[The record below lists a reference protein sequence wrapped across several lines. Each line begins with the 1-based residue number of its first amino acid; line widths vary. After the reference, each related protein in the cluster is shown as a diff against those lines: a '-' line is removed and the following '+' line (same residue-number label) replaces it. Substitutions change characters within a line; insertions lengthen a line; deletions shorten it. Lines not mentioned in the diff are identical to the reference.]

1 MHVIIFVMCLITV
14 GNIEKLRNLL
24 FDTFSST
31 KYFHAHYYAMAC
43 LFCTDSFTYSNPMT
57 FL

>member
-1 MHVIIFVMCLITV
+1 M
-14 GNIEKLRNLL
+14 L

-31 KYFHAHYYAMAC
+31 KYFHAHYYAIDC
-43 LFCTDSFTYSNPMT
+43 LFCTDSFTYSNSMN

>member
-1 MHVIIFVMCLITV
+1 MHVIIFVMCLFTV
-14 GNIEKLRNLL
+14 YNIEKIINLL

-31 KYFHAHYYAMAC
+31 KYFHAHYYVIAC
-43 LFCTDSFTYSNPMT
+43 LFCTDCFTYPNFMK